1 MSSEENNDNTE
12 PEVNEERI
20 NQLINDLM
28 VLKFKKKMCKD
39 LRKAGVKDAYSL
51 KKKLNNIYFRKL
63 KMYCEL
69 NKYKFDDDL
78 IKIEMKFKLEEL
90 HEEMKKCTAG
100 IKL

>member
-12 PEVNEERI
+12 QENEERI
-20 NQLINDLM
+20 NQLINELM
-28 VLKFKKKMCKD
+28 VLKFKKKICKD
-39 LRKAGVKDAYSL
+39 LRKAGVKETYSL
-51 KKKLNNIYFRKL
+51 RKKLNNLYFRKL

-90 HEEMKKCTAG
+90 HEEMRKITDG
-100 IKL
+100 TKL